1 MSTLTILVPA
11 FNEEATIIQSLTR
24 LKQLDIFKEVI
35 IIDDSS
41 TDSTYKLASQFIA
54 NDNRFKLTKTN
65 KNIGKGGALLV
76 AKKLI
81 QSDYIVIHDAD
92 LEYFPED
99 ISEMFKHIVNNENT
113 LIIGSRFIGNKKR
126 KNIYTRTFFANKL
139 MSSFFSFLN
148 GCNLTD
154 VATCYKLMPA
164 SFFRKVEIKEMGFA
178 FEIEIIAKFL
188 KQSRSIQEVPIK
200 YEGRSYA
207 EGKKIK
213 TSDGI
218 RYLIAT
224 VKYRFLN

>member
-1 MSTLTILVPA
+1 MSTLTVLVPA
-11 FNEEATIIQSLTR
+11 FNEEATIVESLKR
-24 LKQLDIFKEVI
+24 LKKLNIFKEVI

-41 TDSTYKLASQFIA
+41 TDSTYNLASKFVA
-54 NDNRFKLTKTN
+54 SDSRFKLIKTN
-65 KNIGKGGALLV
+65 ENLGKGGSLSV
-76 AKKLI
+76 AKNVI
-81 QSDYIVIHDAD
+81 QSDYVVIHDAD

-99 ISEMFKHIVNNENT
+99 IKEMFKHIGNNENI
-113 LIIGSRFIGNKKR
+113 LILGSRFIGNKKR

-139 MSSFFSFLN
+139 MSSFFSFVN
-148 GCNLTD
+148 GCKITD

-164 SFFRKVEIKEMGFA
+164 SFFREVDIKEMGFA

-188 KQSRSIQEVPIK
+188 KQSRAVYEVPIK

-218 RYLIAT
+218 RYLMSTI
-224 VKYRFLN
+224 KYRFLS